1 MKLEG
6 LILSL
11 CDHSGVWSQPYLDA
25 GYEVL
30 RIDLQSGQDVR
41 LLPHR
46 KDRVHGILCAPP
58 CDHLASSGARWWKSK
73 GESALLESLAIVD
86 ACLRQV
92 AIHHPAWWALENPR
106 GRLKNYLGPAA
117 WSFQPCD
124 FGDPYK
130 KSTQLWGH
138 FTPPKPLWADCTA
151 VEPVRACATG
161 SFTQQMGG
169 RKPGTPSHTRVKNER
184 SRTPPGFARAFFA
197 SNP

>member
-1 MKLEG
+1 MKIEG

-11 CDHSGVWSQPYLDA
+11 CDHSGVWSQPYVDA

-58 CDHLASSGARWWKSK
+58 CDHLAASGARWWPQK
-73 GESALLESLAIVD
+73 GESALLEALAVVD

-92 AIHHPAWWALENPR
+92 ALHRPAWWALETPR
-106 GRLKNYLGPAA
+106 GRLSRYLGPHQ
-117 WSFQPCD
+117 WSFHPHQ
-124 FGDPYK
+124 FGDPYRK
-130 KSTQLWGH
+130 HTLLWGH
-138 FTPPKPLWADCTA
+138 FTPPKPLWSAVLD
-151 VEPVRACATG
+151 VEPERACAQG
-161 SFTQQMGG
+161 SFIQQMGG
-169 RKPGTPSHTRVKNER
+169 KKPGTPGHTRVKNRR
-184 SRTPPGFARAFFA
+184 SQTPPGFARAFFV